1 MASISNRV
9 YTPQDPISH
18 RGKTAVSSVAS
29 ATLLYIYIYTHI
41 YSRRVRRL
49 QIPPAGHGIDAD
61 RDRVT
66 LSKKIRKMSAGE
78 KRRKS
83 FPATAARPAAEPQF
97 SWGTEQRQDLYA
109 RSDSTSIPIHPL
121 SHGSYVVLH
130 WLYTLSFFIS
140 LEILELIL
148 FFFFFFFII
157 YSFDPSFD
165 RSKKYL
171 VEFFILIINFLN
183 LYHVKFFDNSPT
195 FAYINIFRFE

>member
-29 ATLLYIYIYTHI
+29 ATLLYIYIHTYI
-41 YSRRVRRL
+41 VRRL
-49 QIPPAGHGIDAD
+49 QIPPAGHGIDAG

-66 LSKKIRKMSAGE
+66 LSKKIRKMSAEE

-109 RSDSTSIPIHPL
+109 RSDSTSIPIHRL
-121 SHGSYVVLH
+121 SHGSYVVLDLVVH
-130 WLYTLSFFIS
+130 SWLFYILGNFTANPYFF
-140 LEILELIL
+140 L
-148 FFFFFFFII
+148 FFTI
-157 YSFDPSFD
+157 YSFDHSFD
-165 RSKKYL
+165 RSKKYRR
-171 VEFFILIINFLN
+171 VFGII
-183 LYHVKFFDNSPT
+183 
-195 FAYINIFRFE
+195 

>member
-1 MASISNRV
+1 M
-9 YTPQDPISH
+9 
-18 RGKTAVSSVAS
+18 
-29 ATLLYIYIYTHI
+29 
-41 YSRRVRRL
+41 

-97 SWGTEQRQDLYA
+97 SWGTEHRQDLYA

-183 LYHVKFFDNSPT
+183 LYHVIFSDNFPT
-195 FAYINIFRFE
+195 LRICKYF